1 MVHVEDNTFEVAF
14 TALFPQGYG
23 ASKKSFESFVMD
35 AYAGQAKFLLDDKG
49 EKIIVF
55 GFFGSDDAGMHR
67 AMGDATGIKESSIA
81 WFEKV

>member
-1 MVHVEDNTFEVAF
+1 MRV
-14 TALFPQGYG
+14 
-23 ASKKSFESFVMD
+23 KRSFYLMIR
-35 AYAGQAKFLLDDKG
+35 G
-49 EKIIVF
+49 ENIVGF